1 MQSNLKSKKQDSVLT
16 HEGGIAK
23 RISPIQELRRTVMAC
38 LLWEQSFYES
48 GETVSQRIRDL
59 CDKVSLKQISAI
71 AIEARISMH
80 LRHVPLLLVREMA
93 RRGKDSIIS
102 ETLFKV
108 IDRPDELSE
117 FLAIYWREGRCPLSA
132 QVKKGLAR
140 AFTKF
145 SAYGLA
151 KYNRGKAIKLRD
163 VLFLCHAKPITKEQE
178 KDWKNLIE
186 GTLETPDTWEVNLS
200 AGKDKKET
208 FTRLLKENKLGALAL
223 LRNLRNMEESGV
235 DRQLVRKK
243 ILTANYSKVLPF
255 RFIAAARAVPI
266 YEDVLEDVLFSLL
279 DDYPLLEGKTAILV
293 DNSGSMTDPLSSR
306 SDMNR
311 MDAAGG
317 LALILKQLC
326 EECSII
332 SFGNVPVEV
341 SPRKGFPLLEVIQR
355 ASTGGGTEIGKA
367 VKFANEKGYDRII
380 VITDE
385 QSKDNMVSPL
395 EESKAY
401 MINVGTYKNGVGY
414 GIWTHIDGFSENVI
428 RYILESEKER

>member
-16 HEGGIAK
+16 YEGGIAK

-102 ETLFKV
+102 ETLFRV

-151 KYNRGKAIKLRD
+151 KYNRGKAIKLKD
-163 VLFLCHAKPITKEQE
+163 VLFLCHAKPITKKQE
-178 KDWKNLIE
+178 KDWKDLIE

-235 DRQLVRKK
+235 DRQLVREK
-243 ILTANYSKVLPF
+243 ILTANYSKILPF

-266 YEDVLEDVLFSLL
+266 YEDVLEKALFNLLEDYSLL
-279 DDYPLLEGKTAILV
+279 KGRTIILV
-293 DNSGSMTDPLSSR
+293 DNSGSMDDSLSSK
-306 SDMNR
+306 SDLAR
-311 MDAAGG
+311 KDAAGG
-317 LALILKQLC
+317 LALILKEICQ
-326 EECSII
+326 ECSVI
-332 SFGNVPVEV
+332 SFGNNPIEIA
-341 SPRKGFPLLEVIQR
+341 PRRGFPLLEAIQKA
-355 ASTGGGTEIGKA
+355 ASGRGTEIGKA
-367 VKFANEKGYDRII
+367 VKFANNKSYDRII

-385 QSKDNMVSPL
+385 QSRDDMLNPIRGS
-395 EESKAY
+395 EAY
-401 MINVGTYKNGVGY
+401 MINVGTCRNGVGY
-414 GIWTHIDGFSENVI
+414 GSWTHIDGFSENVVK
-428 RYILESEKER
+428 YILEIERSK